1 MAETLVGIAR
11 VYDEAG
17 NVDAAMESYE
27 RALSL
32 YSKQRS
38 LRHRS
43 GVAST
48 LTTMGVLNFRKKDW
62 NVAMACFEEALV
74 ILQSLEVDGNRG
86 EEIGDIYQWQ
96 GNIKRETGDYQSA
109 LALFTEAFYTTT
121 LKYGKMHPRVGR
133 IHQSM
138 AIIHDDLGDFKKS
151 MEHYQTA
158 LKIRKRAVSKAT
170 KSDDIKAFEVATVE
184 ELAVAETL
192 MCMGNVYRVL
202 EEFSKAYDCYLENSL
217 IMRLDVTALLG
228 SAFLSTNGILGLL
241 IGDEESV
248 DSVNILY
255 NRLMMTLDMAR
266 RVELQGK
273 ESLISG
279 EESDATFDDNEEK
292 SHRSEQVAECLY
304 DVGVISASRYL
315 KQLDSGIGI
324 RTDQIVQRREE
335 ALSCFE
341 EVITIRQEVS
351 SLLCTVCIM
360 MVFIFLEMFI
370 TFISLTLP
378 FAPTSHASIP
388 AHQRTR

>member
-1 MAETLVGIAR
+1 MAETLVGMAR
-11 VYDEAG
+11 LYDEAG
-17 NVDAAMESYE
+17 NLDAAVESYE
-27 RALSL
+27 KALSL

-48 LTTMGVLNFRKKDW
+48 LTTMGIINFRRKEWDI
-62 NVAMACFEEALV
+62 AMASFEEALV
-74 ILQSLEVDGNRG
+74 ILQSLEVDGNKG
-86 EEIGDIYQWQ
+86 EQIGDIYQWQ
-96 GNIKRETGDYQSA
+96 GNIERETGDYQSA

-138 AIIHDDLGDFKKS
+138 AIIHDDLGDFQKS
-151 MEHYQTA
+151 LEHYKMA

-192 MCMGNVYRVL
+192 MCMGNVYRVMDQ
-202 EEFSKAYDCYLENSL
+202 FSKAYDCYLENSL

-241 IGDEESV
+241 IGD
-248 DSVNILY
+248 DGTAGAVNILY

-273 ESLISG
+273 ESLIVG
-279 EESDATFDDNEEK
+279 DESDSSFTDNDSK
-292 SHRSEQVAECLY
+292 FHLSEQVADCLY
-304 DVGVISASRYL
+304 DVGIISASRYL
-315 KQLDSGIGI
+315 KQLDEDTSI
-324 RTDQIVQRREE
+324 RTDQIVKIREE

-341 EVITIRQEVS
+341 EVISIRQEVC
-351 SLLCTVCIM
+351 SL
-360 MVFIFLEMFI
+360 
-370 TFISLTLP
+370 
-378 FAPTSHASIP
+378 
-388 AHQRTR
+388 